1 MSNTWVLVANA
12 VEAKLYSTDAL
23 GAEMSHL
30 REFGHPESREK
41 GSALA
46 SDKPGK
52 VQSGR
57 GGHGMGDT
65 TAPKDFEAERF
76 AKELAQALDD
86 GRATN
91 AYQHLVLVAAP
102 HFHGLL
108 NSQLDKKTHAMVVT
122 NINKDYTSCN
132 ERDLLT
138 RLKESA

>member
-12 VEAKLYSTDAL
+12 VGAKLYSTDKL
-23 GAEMSHL
+23 GAEMSCV
-30 REFGHPESREK
+30 REFDHPESREK

-65 TAPKDFEAERF
+65 SSPKDFETERF

-86 GRATN
+86 ERAAN
-91 AYQHLVLVAAP
+91 AYQHLVLVATP

-108 NSQLDKKTHAMVVT
+108 NSQLNEKTRAMVVT
-122 NINKDYTSCN
+122 NINKDFTSCS
-132 ERDLLT
+132 ERDLQA